1 MQETRFNDTYP
12 VYETEIA
19 RHETSATN
27 TEEIMARLKRIIETD
42 PTAAF
47 IGLFDH
53 YQHTAQLP
61 GGEIGEGI
69 RAAQNIVFCFGM
81 KLPNP
86 QVMAVRP
93 RSIGVTEY
101 DDRFVVNFMEPPMPA
116 PALIMTEWVNAL
128 RDRLPFA

>member
-1 MQETRFNDTYP
+1 MLHTRFNDTYP
-12 VYETEIA
+12 VYETEISKN
-19 RHETSATN
+19 ETSAAN
-27 TEEIMARLKRIIETD
+27 TEEIIARLKQVIEAD

-47 IGLFDH
+47 IGQFDH
-53 YQHTAQLP
+53 YGHTAQLP
-61 GGEIGEGI
+61 GGEIAEDI
-69 RAAQNIVFCFGM
+69 RAAQNIVFCFGL

-116 PALIMTEWVNAL
+116 PALVMTEWITAL
-128 RDRLPFA
+128 RDRPAR